1 MLGKYVRVRVERPM
15 GWHDVETGTVYR
27 LNYGSVE
34 SGLDPRSPVKG
45 AYIMGVTHPVRNFEG
60 RVIAVIKLPDRQG
73 IYIVVSPKSKKYI
86 VNDIKRAV
94 SFMYKD
100 GEYTID
106 CLYERSCG
114 AVVFRFIN
122 GERRFLLIKNKRS
135 CHWGFPKGHVEND
148 ETDEETAKREVLEET
163 GIHIKI
169 FPGFKH
175 KSEYTIRG
183 RIEKSVLIFLATTD
197 DTQTV
202 IQPEEIEDYIWLGYD
217 NAISTLNYPNDKDIL
232 SLAKAYITKNNI

>member
-1 MLGKYVRVRVERPM
+1 
-15 GWHDVETGTVYR
+15 
-27 LNYGSVE
+27 
-34 SGLDPRSPVKG
+34 
-45 AYIMGVTHPVRNFEG
+45 MGVTHPVRNFEG
-60 RVIAVIKLPDRQG
+60 RVVAVIKLPDRQG

>member
-1 MLGKYVRVRVERPM
+1 
-15 GWHDVETGTVYR
+15 
-27 LNYGSVE
+27 
-34 SGLDPRSPVKG
+34 
-45 AYIMGVTHPVRNFEG
+45 
-60 RVIAVIKLPDRQG
+60 
-73 IYIVVSPKSKKYI
+73 
-86 VNDIKRAV
+86 
-94 SFMYKD
+94 MYKD

-135 CHWGFPKGHVEND
+135 CHWGFPKGHVEKD

-197 DTQTV
+197 DTQTI

>member
-60 RVIAVIKLPDRQG
+60 T
-73 IYIVVSPKSKKYI
+73 
-86 VNDIKRAV
+86 
-94 SFMYKD
+94 FMYQD

-135 CHWGFPKGHVEND
+135 CHWGFPKGHVEKD

-197 DTQTV
+197 DIQTV

>member
-15 GWHDVETGTVYR
+15 GWHDVGTGTVYR

-60 RVIAVIKLPDRQG
+60 RVVAVIKLPDRQG

-135 CHWGFPKGHVEND
+135 CHWGFPKGHVEKD
-148 ETDEETAKREVLEET
+148 ETDEDTAKREVLEET

-197 DTQTV
+197 DTQTI

>member
-1 MLGKYVRVRVERPM
+1 MLGKYVRVRVEIPM
-15 GWHDVETGTVYR
+15 GSHDDKTGTVYR

-60 RVIAVIKLPDRQG
+60 RVVAVIKLPERQG

-86 VNDIKRAV
+86 VNDIKQAV

-100 GEYTID
+100 GEYTIE

-135 CHWGFPKGHVEND
+135 CHWGFPKGHVEKG
-148 ETDEETAKREVLEET
+148 ETDEDTAKREVLEET
-163 GIHIKI
+163 GIHINI
-169 FPGFKH
+169 FPRFKH

-183 RIEKSVLIFLATTD
+183 KIEKSVLIFLATTE

-202 IQPEEIEDYIWLGYD
+202 IQPEEIEDYIWLGYE
-217 NAISTLNYPNDKDIL
+217 NALSTLNYPNDKDIL
-232 SLAKAYITKNNI
+232 SLAKSYIEKNNI

>member
-15 GWHDVETGTVYR
+15 GWHDIKTGTVYR

-94 SFMYKD
+94 SFIYKD

>member
-1 MLGKYVRVRVERPM
+1 MLGKYVRVRVEIPM
-15 GWHDVETGTVYR
+15 GSHDDKTGTVYR

-45 AYIMGVTHPVRNFEG
+45 AYIMGVTDPVRNFEG
-60 RVIAVIKLPDRQG
+60 RVVAVIKLPERQG

-86 VNDIKRAV
+86 VNDIKQAV

-100 GEYTID
+100 GEYTIE

-135 CHWGFPKGHVEND
+135 CHWGFPKGHVEKG
-148 ETDEETAKREVLEET
+148 ETDEDTAKREVLEET
-163 GIHIKI
+163 GIHINI

-183 RIEKSVLIFLATTD
+183 KIEKSVLIFLATTE

-202 IQPEEIEDYIWLGYD
+202 IQPEEIEDYIWLGYE
-217 NAISTLNYPNDKDIL
+217 NALSTLNYPNDKDIL
-232 SLAKAYITKNNI
+232 SLAKSYIEKNNI

>member
-1 MLGKYVRVRVERPM
+1 MLGKYVRVRVEIPM
-15 GWHDVETGTVYR
+15 GSHDDKTGTVYR

-60 RVIAVIKLPDRQG
+60 RVVAVIKLPERQG
-73 IYIVVSPKSKKYI
+73 IYVVVSPKSKKYI
-86 VNDIKRAV
+86 VNDIKQAV

-100 GEYTID
+100 GEYTIE

-135 CHWGFPKGHVEND
+135 CHWGFPKGHVEKG
-148 ETDEETAKREVLEET
+148 ETDEDTAKREVLEET
-163 GIHIKI
+163 GIHINI

-183 RIEKSVLIFLATTD
+183 KIEKSVLIFLATTE

-202 IQPEEIEDYIWLGYD
+202 IQPEEIEDYIWLGYE
-217 NAISTLNYPNDKDIL
+217 NALSTLNYPNDKDIL
-232 SLAKAYITKNNI
+232 SLAKSYIEKNNI

>member
-1 MLGKYVRVRVERPM
+1 MAK
-15 GWHDVETGTVYR
+15 
-27 LNYGSVE
+27 
-34 SGLDPRSPVKG
+34 RS
-45 AYIMGVTHPVRNFEG
+45 FDG
-60 RVIAVIKLPDRQG
+60 RVVG
-73 IYIVVSPKSKKYI
+73 IVRYDGSNETDWVVAPKSTRFI
-86 VNDIKRAV
+86 NIDIANGIDFAV
-94 SFMYKD
+94 KNKNHTL
-100 GEYTID
+100 E

>member
-1 MLGKYVRVRVERPM
+1 MLGKYVRVRVEIPM
-15 GWHDVETGTVYR
+15 GSHDDKTGTVYR

-60 RVIAVIKLPDRQG
+60 RVVAVIKLPGRQG
-73 IYIVVSPKSKKYI
+73 VYVVVSPKSKKYI
-86 VNDIKRAV
+86 VNDIKQAV

-100 GEYTID
+100 GEYTIE

-135 CHWGFPKGHVEND
+135 CHWGFPKGHVENG
-148 ETDEETAKREVLEET
+148 ETDEDTAKREVLEET
-163 GIHIKI
+163 GIHISI

-183 RIEKSVLIFLATTD
+183 KIEKSVLIFLATTKD
-197 DTQTV
+197 IQTV

-217 NAISTLNYPNDKDIL
+217 NALSTLNYPNDKDIL
-232 SLAKAYITKNNI
+232 TLAKSYIDKNKI

>member
-1 MLGKYVRVRVERPM
+1 MLGKYVRVRVEIPM
-15 GWHDVETGTVYR
+15 GSHDDKTGTVYR

-60 RVIAVIKLPDRQG
+60 RVVAVIKLPERQG
-73 IYIVVSPKSKKYI
+73 IYVVVSPKSKKYI
-86 VNDIKRAV
+86 VNDIKQAV

-100 GEYTID
+100 GEYTIE

-135 CHWGFPKGHVEND
+135 CHWGFPKGHVEKG
-148 ETDEETAKREVLEET
+148 ETDEDTAKREVLEET
-163 GIHIKI
+163 GIHINI

-183 RIEKSVLIFLATTD
+183 KIEKSVLIFLATTE

-202 IQPEEIEDYIWLGYD
+202 IQPEEIEDYIWLGYE
-217 NAISTLNYPNDKDIL
+217 NALSTLNYPNDKDIL
-232 SLAKAYITKNNI
+232 SLAKSYREKNNI

>member
-1 MLGKYVRVRVERPM
+1 MLGKYVRVRVEKPM
-15 GWHDVETGTVYR
+15 GSHDDKTGTVYR

-60 RVIAVIKLPDRQG
+60 RVVAVIKLPDRQG

-86 VNDIKRAV
+86 VNDIKQAV
-94 SFMYKD
+94 SFMYND
-100 GEYTID
+100 GEYTIE

-135 CHWGFPKGHVEND
+135 CHWGFPKGHVEKG
-148 ETDEETAKREVLEET
+148 ETDEDTAKREVLEET
-163 GIHIKI
+163 GIRINI

-175 KSEYTIRG
+175 RSEYTIRG
-183 RIEKSVLIFLATTD
+183 KIEKSVLIFLATTE

-217 NAISTLNYPNDKDIL
+217 SALSTLNYPNDKEIL
-232 SLAKAYITKNNI
+232 SFAKTYIDKNNI

>member
-1 MLGKYVRVRVERPM
+1 MLGKYVRVRVTVPM
-15 GWHDVETGTVYR
+15 GTYDEKTATVFR

-34 SGLDPRSPVKG
+34 SGLDPRTPVKG

-60 RVIAVIKLPDRQG
+60 RVVAVIKTKDRQG
-73 IYIVVSPKSKKYI
+73 VFIVVSPKSKKYI
-86 VNDIKRAV
+86 VHDIKNAV

-100 GEYTID
+100 GTYTIE

-114 AVVFRFIN
+114 AVVFRMIN

-135 CHWGFPKGHVEND
+135 CHWGFPKGHIEAG
-148 ETDEETAKREVLEET
+148 ETDEDTAKREVLEET

-169 FPGFKH
+169 FPEFKY

-183 RIEKSVLIFLATTD
+183 KIEKAVLIFLATTD
-197 DTQTV
+197 DIQTV
-202 IQPEEIEDYIWLGYD
+202 IQPEEIEDYIWLAYD
-217 NAISTLNYPNDKDIL
+217 NALSTLNYPNDKEIL
-232 SLAKAYITKNNI
+232 GLAQKYIEKNKI

>member
-1 MLGKYVRVRVERPM
+1 MLGKYVRVRVEISM
-15 GWHDVETGTVYR
+15 GSHDDKTGTVYR

-60 RVIAVIKLPDRQG
+60 RVVAVIKLPEKQG
-73 IYIVVSPKSKKYI
+73 VYVVVSPKSKKYI
-86 VNDIKRAV
+86 VNDIKQAV

-100 GEYTID
+100 GEYTIE

-135 CHWGFPKGHVEND
+135 CHWGFPKGHVEKG
-148 ETDEETAKREVLEET
+148 ETDEDTARREVLEET
-163 GIHIKI
+163 GIHISI

-183 RIEKSVLIFLATTD
+183 KIEKSVLIFLATTKD
-197 DTQTV
+197 IQTV
-202 IQPEEIEDYIWLGYD
+202 IQPEEIEDYIWLGYE
-217 NAISTLNYPNDKDIL
+217 NALSTLNYPNDKDIL
-232 SLAKAYITKNNI
+232 SLAKSYIDKNKI

>member
-1 MLGKYVRVRVERPM
+1 MLGKYVRVRVEIPM
-15 GWHDVETGTVYR
+15 GSHDDKTGTVYR

-60 RVIAVIKLPDRQG
+60 RVVAVIKLPERQG

-86 VNDIKRAV
+86 VNDIKQAV

-100 GEYTID
+100 GEYTIE

-135 CHWGFPKGHVEND
+135 CHWGFPKGHVEKG
-148 ETDEETAKREVLEET
+148 ETDEDTAKREVLEET
-163 GIHIKI
+163 GIHINI

-183 RIEKSVLIFLATTD
+183 KIEKSVLIFLATTE

-202 IQPEEIEDYIWLGYD
+202 IQPEEIEDYIWLGYE
-217 NAISTLNYPNDKDIL
+217 NALSTLNYPNDKDIL
-232 SLAKAYITKNNI
+232 SLAKSYIEKNNI

>member
-1 MLGKYVRVRVERPM
+1 M
-15 GWHDVETGTVYR
+15 
-27 LNYGSVE
+27 E

-60 RVIAVIKLPDRQG
+60 RVVAVIKLPDRQG

-135 CHWGFPKGHVEND
+135 CHWGFPKGHVEKD